1 MSSLP
6 NYTILNPMMGRIPL
20 DELRALQSKRLV
32 AMVNYV
38 YANAPFWRKKFD
50 EAEVTPGD
58 ITGIE
63 DLPKIPFCTKVELQ
77 ADQDAYP
84 PFGSYTCTDQSH
96 WVRLLTTSG
105 TTGRPLRRVF
115 SQRDWDYILDRF
127 QRKPIYARGDI
138 SIILGPIDGLMGP
151 SAAYEAGVRQ
161 GAIMVAAGLM
171 DSRSK
176 IRLIEDFK
184 PITISGT
191 ASYLLRLLEVAEEM
205 GVDTTQLGL
214 RAVASVGE
222 PGAAIPATRKRLAE
236 GWNAAVVDGFG
247 MTEIFPLG
255 GSCPG
260 NQALHIANDMAI
272 MEIIDPETGEQLPL
286 GETGEVVFTNIIGD
300 TQPLL
305 RYRTRDISRVSEKT
319 CTFCGHAGPKLEGS
333 IIGRVDEMIWYSG
346 VNIYPSAIEEAIRSI
361 DALNHEFQVVLDGN
375 GAKPTLTVKLET
387 KDQANGPESS
397 PDNSLDLTKL
407 KTDTQDRVKQ
417 AIRINAAIK
426 ILPPGTLPRDDSGN
440 KVRRVIDNRT
450 ERIKLLSKGR
460 KLS

>member
-1 MSSLP
+1 MNRLP
-6 NYTILNPMMGRIPL
+6 DYTILNPMMGRMPL
-20 DELRALQSKRLV
+20 DELRTLQGKRLA

-38 YANAPFWRKKFD
+38 YANAPFWRNKFD
-50 EAEVTPGD
+50 EAGVAPGD
-58 ITGIE
+58 IQGYD
-63 DLPKIPFCTKVELQ
+63 DLTKIPFCTKAELQ
-77 ADQDAYP
+77 ADQDANP
-84 PFGSYTCTDQSH
+84 PFGSYKCTDQSH

-105 TTGRPLRRVF
+105 TTGRPLRRAF

-151 SAAYEAGVRQ
+151 MAAYEAGVRQ
-161 GAIMVAAGLM
+161 GAIMVTAGLM

-176 IRLIEDFK
+176 IRLIQDFK
-184 PITISGT
+184 PVTISGT
-191 ASYLLRLLEVAEEM
+191 ASYLLRLLEVAKEM
-205 GVDTTQLGL
+205 GVDTTRLGL

-260 NQALHIANDMAI
+260 NQALHISNDMAI
-272 MEIIDPETGEQLPL
+272 MEIIDPDTGEQLPM
-286 GETGEVVFTNIIGD
+286 GETGEVVFTNIVGD

-305 RYRTRDISRVSEKT
+305 RYRTRDISRISEET
-319 CTFCGHAGPKLEGS
+319 CDFCGHAGPKLEGS
-333 IIGRVDEMIWYSG
+333 IIGRVDDMIWYSG
-346 VNIYPSAIEEAIRSI
+346 VNIYPSAIEEAVRSI
-361 DALNHEFQVVLDGN
+361 DALNHEFQIVLDGN
-375 GAKPTLTVKLET
+375 GAKPTMTVKLET
-387 KDQANGPESS
+387 VDQDNGLE
-397 PDNSLDLTKL
+397 NSLDVTGL
-407 KTDTQDRVKQ
+407 KADAQDKVKQ
-417 AIRINAAIK
+417 AIRINAAIE

-450 ERIKLLSKGR
+450 E
-460 KLS
+460 